1 MDALALLCTLH
12 ADGPTTLRRLRDAGC
27 GSLEDLG
34 HVSADRIAELL
45 GVSPAAARRFQR
57 EAGNLADR
65 LGRQDLEPEEE
76 AAPAASAPSS
86 VPDHTVLA
94 PAPPAA
100 SRGLDRTDRQ
110 VLERVIDRWRAEEA
124 LEAVNSQDVAHLDAS
139 GRLAAIRAESRLSPS
154 ERPTLEPAA
163 RPTPEPAL
171 EPAGRPLIA
180 GALDGLDERM
190 SARLQAA
197 GCETIESLVADSAL
211 ELARRADLPFTLV
224 RRLQFLAGRAAPV
237 ALESPAA
244 PIPSPAPAVARR
256 SPSFAS
262 ATDSDHVADDG
273 PAGPFA

>member
-34 HVSADRIAELL
+34 HVSADRLAELL

-57 EAGNLADR
+57 ESGNLADR

-76 AAPAASAPSS
+76 AAPAASAPAK

-100 SRGLDRTDRQ
+100 SRGLDRTDHQ
-110 VLERVIDRWRAEEA
+110 VLERVIERWRAEEA
-124 LEAVNSQDVAHLDAS
+124 LEAANSSDAGHPDAS
-139 GRLAAIRAESRLSPS
+139 DRLAAIRAESRLSPS
-154 ERPTLEPAA
+154 ERPMLEPAA
-163 RPTPEPAL
+163 RPVLEPAP

-180 GALDGLDERM
+180 GALDGLDERL
-190 SARLQAA
+190 STRLQAA
-197 GCETIESLVADSAL
+197 GCETIESLAADSAL
-211 ELARRADLPFTLV
+211 ELARRADLPFTLM
-224 RRLQFLAGRAAPV
+224 RRLQFLAGRAAPA
-237 ALESPAA
+237 ALKIPAA
-244 PIPSPAPAVARR
+244 PVPSPAPAVAKR

-262 ATDSDHVADDG
+262 AAEPDHVADDG